1 MKKRLLL
8 LIAPI
13 IALILECLP
22 YGIIMYYAINEGR
35 DRAAFTFSYFDP
47 VVPFGGANFGAPL
60 TGIFTGV
67 IIILSLIYVFIAKQ
81 GLKTAIMVLA
91 ALGVSLSV
99 LSPLVFGLDTISVI
113 NVVVALC
120 LLVEAI
126 LTLPLKKGF
135 V

>member
-1 MKKRLLL
+1 MNKRLLL
-8 LIAPI
+8 FIAPI

-67 IIILSLIYVFIAKQ
+67 IIILSLIYVFTARQ
-81 GLKTAIMVLA
+81 GLKTAVMVFA
-91 ALGVSLSV
+91 ALGIAFSALP
-99 LSPLVFGLDTISVI
+99 PLAFGLDTVSAI
-113 NVVVALC
+113 NVIVTVC
-120 LLVEAI
+120 LLAELI
-126 LTLPLKKGF
+126 LVLPLKKLS

>member
-22 YGIIMYYAINEGR
+22 YGVVMYYMIPEGK
-35 DRAAFTFSYFDP
+35 APFTFSYFDP
-47 VVPFGGANFGAPL
+47 VVPFGGANFCAPL
-60 TGIFTGV
+60 VGIFTGV

-81 GLKTAIMVLA
+81 GLKTAVMVLA

-99 LSPLVFGLDTISVI
+99 LAPLVFGLDTVSVI
-113 NVVVALC
+113 NVVVAVC
-120 LLVEAI
+120 LLAEAI
-126 LTLPLKKGF
+126 LVLPLKKGF

>member
-22 YGIIMYYAINEGR
+22 FGIIMYYMVNDGR

-67 IIILSLIYVFIAKQ
+67 IIILSLIYVFAAKQ
-81 GLKTAIMVLA
+81 GLKTAVLVFA
-91 ALGVSLSV
+91 ALGIAFSV
-99 LSPLVFGLDTISVI
+99 LPPLMFGLDTVSAI
-113 NVVVALC
+113 NVIVAVC
-120 LLVEAI
+120 LLAELI
-126 LTLPLKKGF
+126 LVLPLKKLS

>member
-22 YGIIMYYAINEGR
+22 YGVIMYYAINDGR
-35 DRAAFTFSYFDP
+35 DRAPVTFSYFDP
-47 VVPFGGANFGAPL
+47 VVPFGGANFCAPL

-67 IIILSLIYVFIAKQ
+67 IIILSLIYVFAAKQ
-81 GLKTAIMVLA
+81 GLKTAIMVFA
-91 ALGVSLSV
+91 ALGVAFSM

-113 NVVVALC
+113 NVIVTVC
-120 LLVEAI
+120 LLAEAI
-126 LTLPLKKGF
+126 LVLPLKKGI

>member
-22 YGIIMYYAINEGR
+22 YGVIMYYAINDGR

-60 TGIFTGV
+60 IGIFTGV
-67 IIILSLIYVFIAKQ
+67 ILILSLIYVFMAKQ
-81 GLKTAIMVLA
+81 GLKTAVMVLA
-91 ALGVSLSV
+91 ALGIMLAL
-99 LSPLVFGLDTISVI
+99 LSPLVFGFDTVSVI
-113 NVVVALC
+113 NVIVAVC
-120 LLVEAI
+120 LLAEAI
-126 LTLPLKKGF
+126 LTLPLKKGL